1 MAGDGVITKR
11 HSDKKGRSSGF
22 GWTQS
27 DRLAPARDIL
37 RPDGAHP
44 ASHNARPEP
53 SRPARRRPAHPYR
66 AVPSPNSADRQD
78 PLPACYLDDEPYRR
92 RILTQLRLDGYPVED
107 ADVERL
113 SPLTHDHI
121 DLLGRY
127 HFTNPDNRGDGR
139 LRPLRDPR
147 TARGLKAAITTP

>member
-11 HSDKKGRSSGF
+11 HSDKRAAAVGLVGRSPIASHLPETF
-22 GWTQS
+22 S
-27 DRLAPARDIL
+27 DRTARTPRPTTPAPNL
-37 RPDGAHP
+37 RVLQGGG
-44 ASHNARPEP
+44 RPTP
-53 SRPARRRPAHPYR
+53 TGPCHRRTRP
-66 AVPSPNSADRQD
+66 DRQD

-121 DLLGRY
+121 NLLGRY